1 MRKLVLVAGAVAAV
15 LVVLVKKQRERE
27 LNEAI
32 WEEPTGPSTA

>member
-1 MRKLVLVAGAVAAV
+1 MRKLAV
-15 LVVLVKKQRERE
+15 LAVTAAGIALLLKKQRERE